1 MTGRKVFTGA
11 AVILLIGAS
20 GCAREPERQ
29 WYKIGKPYTTAEFT
43 RDVAECTK
51 GGTLDAD
58 CMRARGW
65 VDVSPDLPTPTPE
78 PQRPP
83 GKSGY

>member
-1 MTGRKVFTGA
+1 MTGRRVFAGA

-29 WYKIGKPYTTAEFT
+29 WYKIGKPYTTAEFK

-51 GGTLDAD
+51 GGKLDVD
-58 CMRARGW
+58 CMRTRGW
-65 VDVSPDLPTPTPE
+65 VDVSPDRPE
-78 PQRPP
+78 PTEPP
-83 GKSGY
+83 KTPGRGY